1 MTDWITPLL
10 SAMIPSLVCG
20 ILLALFGRRQSR
32 KDAAVEQRAAAR
44 KKESLLSL
52 EMNMASAKLSYAIA
66 MAIKRGT
73 PNGEVE
79 EGVEAYEAAKHKY
92 LTFLNEQATAHL
104 ADI

>member
-10 SAMIPSLVCG
+10 SAVVPSLVCG
-20 ILLALFGRRQSR
+20 ILLALFGRRQNS

-52 EMNMASAKLSYAIA
+52 EMNMANAKLSYAIA
-66 MAIKRGT
+66 MAIKRGS

-79 EGVEAYEAAKHKY
+79 EAIEAYDAAKKKY
-92 LTFLNEQATAHL
+92 FEFLDKL
-104 ADI
+104 AFESLDK